1 MVTLTRIEFLVGST
15 WTSSP
20 AIWPAL
26 MSLFSASFF
35 SMIFG
40 GFGSSFFFSSA
51 AKAGAIRK
59 AHSGRNV
66 QRNERIILDPLY
78 TSQQEPWFI
87 PHPPVYLPLTVRTNR
102 KIEQRG
108 PVRERLVQWGV
119 AGAAGGGARNHDRSK
134 SFRDNGLMDCLALA
148 ADT

>member
-1 MVTLTRIEFLVGST
+1 
-15 WTSSP
+15 
-20 AIWPAL
+20 

-59 AHSGRNV
+59 AHSGSNV

-108 PVRERLVQWGV
+108 PVRERLLQWVRQGRLEEAQGTTIV
-119 AGAAGGGARNHDRSK
+119 ASPLGTTG
-134 SFRDNGLMDCLALA
+134 
-148 ADT
+148 